1 MPGTITLSVI
11 LIIATTAAG
20 YTARRLGVLREGT
33 SRPIMTMVVVFGYS
47 SIALL
52 TIWQL
57 SLEWQDIWLPV
68 LGAVHV
74 AVLAGVA
81 LLLGRRL
88 FEERRRRGLLA
99 VAAAVGNV
107 GPTLGGLVVYLL
119 YGIEGLG
126 LAGIYGLMFTPV
138 TVLLLYPIAK
148 AHQSEGEPLRAIVV
162 RSLLDWRSVALPIA
176 LAGVVLSAIGAPY
189 PRLLEQIHLVDILVF
204 AIAATAYF
212 AIGLRLYVGYV
223 RTIKAM
229 IATLSAVRFVAG
241 LSVGLGLY
249 ALTRLTP
256 WPLECLP
263 MKVFIIEA
271 FVPTAVTT
279 VAVADMFGLR
289 PRLGSVLFVANTV
302 IYLVVILPFVWW
314 VFGECP

>member
-1 MPGTITLSVI
+1 MPGTITLSVV
-11 LIIATTAAG
+11 LIIVATAAG
-20 YTARRLGVLREGT
+20 YSARRLGILRERA
-33 SRPIMTMVVVFGYS
+33 SRPIMTLVVVFGYS

-57 SLEWQDIWLPV
+57 TLQWQDIWLPM
-68 LGAVHV
+68 LGALHV
-74 AVLAGVA
+74 AALTGVA

-88 FEERRRRGLLA
+88 FRERRRRGLLA
-99 VAAAVGNV
+99 VACAVGNV

-126 LAGIYGLMFTPV
+126 LVGIYGLMFTPV

-148 AHQSEGEPLRAIVV
+148 AHQGEGDPLGRIIV

-176 LAGVVLSAIGAPY
+176 LTGVVLSAVGAPY
-189 PRLLEQIHLVDILVF
+189 PRLLEHIHLVDILVF
-204 AIAATAYF
+204 LVTAMAYF
-212 AIGLRLYVGYV
+212 AIGLRLYVRYV
-223 RTIKAM
+223 ASIKAM
-229 IATLSAVRFVAG
+229 IAALSAVRFAG
-241 LSVGLGLY
+241 GLGVGLGLY

-279 VAVADMFGLR
+279 VALAEMFGLR
-289 PRLGSVLFVANTV
+289 PRLGSVLFVTNTAL
-302 IYLVVILPFVWW
+302 YLVLILPLVAWI
-314 VFGECP
+314 FGECL